1 MGNARLAR
9 TARGPESGAKGGSGG
24 GGGCITIGGRR
35 IGGAGEPD
43 ERTNE
48 VRTSAVAELES
59 GPALAQATVTVIWSA
74 NVTSSDSA
82 NCKSAGLFGRMIQLV
97 RSP

>member
-1 MGNARLAR
+1 MGNPKLAR
-9 TARGPESGAKGGSGG
+9 AARGLGSGTTGGSSG

-35 IGGAGEPD
+35 IGGAGEPG

-59 GPALAQATVTVIWSA
+59 GPALAQATVTVTWFA
-74 NVTSSDSA
+74 NVTSSASA
-82 NCKSAGLFGRMIQLV
+82 NWKSAGLFSRMIQLV